1 MQILL
6 VEDDSALAEGL
17 VHALSEEGLSVNHL
31 NQGRLAITAVEAV
44 LPDMLIL
51 DLGLP
56 DMDGIAVLQAV
67 RKLSPDLPI
76 LLLTARAT
84 LEDKVAGLDQGA
96 DDYLDKPF
104 DVAELLARIRTYER
118 RASTFKHATLTL
130 KNVTL
135 DTAGHK
141 VFVDGNSV
149 SLSRREYML
158 LKMLIENADRVQ
170 TKDSLETKLY
180 SWGEEVA
187 SNTIEVHIHHL
198 RKKLPVDF
206 ITTLR
211 GIGYIINS
219 S

>member
-56 DMDGIAVLQAV
+56 DMDGIAVLKAV

-96 DDYLDKPF
+96 DDYLAKPF
-104 DVAELLARIRTYER
+104 DVAELLARIRTFER

-180 SWGEEVA
+180 SWVEEVA

>member
-6 VEDDSALAEGL
+6 VEDDKALADGL
-17 VHALSEEGLSVNHL
+17 LYALSEQGLVVNHL
-31 NQGRLAITAVEAV
+31 NQGRLAISAVENV
-44 LPDMLIL
+44 MPDMLIL

-56 DMDGIAVLQAV
+56 DMDGIEVLKSV
-67 RKLSPDLPI
+67 RKLSADLPI

-84 LEDKVAGLDQGA
+84 IEDKVIGLDQGA
-96 DDYLDKPF
+96 DDYLAKPF
-104 DVAELLARIRTYER
+104 DVAELLARIRTFER
-118 RASTFKHATLTL
+118 RASSFKHATLTL
-130 KNVTL
+130 GNVTL
-135 DTAGHK
+135 DPAGHK
-141 VFVDGNSV
+141 VYVDGNSI

-158 LKMLIENADRVQ
+158 LKMLLENVDRVQ
-170 TKDSLETKLY
+170 TKDSIETKMY

-187 SNTIEVHIHHL
+187 SNTVEVHIHHL
-198 RKKLPVDF
+198 RKKLPAGF

>member
-17 VHALSEEGLSVNHL
+17 VHALSEEGLSVNHV
-31 NQGRLAITAVEAV
+31 NQGRLAITAVEAA

-56 DMDGIAVLQAV
+56 DMDGIEVLKAV
-67 RKLSPDLPI
+67 RQLSPDLPI

-84 LEDKVAGLDQGA
+84 IADKVIGLDQGA
-96 DDYLDKPF
+96 DDYLAKPF
-104 DVAELLARIRTYER
+104 DVAELLARIRTFER

-141 VFVDGNSV
+141 VFVDGNSI

-158 LKMLIENADRVQ
+158 LKMLIENVDRVQ
-170 TKDSLETKLY
+170 TKDSLEAKLY

-198 RKKLPVDF
+198 RKKLPADF

>member
-96 DDYLDKPF
+96 DDYLAKPF
-104 DVAELLARIRTYER
+104 DVAELLARIRTFER

>member
-17 VHALSEEGLSVNHL
+17 VQALSAAGLSVNRL
-31 NQGRLAITAVEAV
+31 SQGRLAVAAVETA

-56 DMDGIAVLQAV
+56 DIDGIDVLKAI

-84 LEDKVAGLDQGA
+84 IEDKVVGLDHGA
-96 DDYLDKPF
+96 DDYLAKPF
-104 DVAELLARIRTYER
+104 DVAELLARIRTFER
-118 RASTFKHATLTL
+118 RASTFKHATLTF
-130 KNVTL
+130 KNVAL

-141 VFVDGNSV
+141 VFVDDNSI

-158 LKMLIENADRVQ
+158 LKMLMENVDRVQ
-170 TKDSLETKLY
+170 TKDSLEAKLY

-198 RKKLPVDF
+198 RKKLPADF
-206 ITTLR
+206 ITTLW

>member
-6 VEDDSALAEGL
+6 VEDDRALADGL
-17 VHALSEEGLSVNHL
+17 LYALSEQGLVVNHL
-31 NQGRLAITAVEAV
+31 NQGRLAISAVENV
-44 LPDMLIL
+44 MPDMLIL

-56 DMDGIAVLQAV
+56 DMDGIEVLKSV
-67 RKLSPDLPI
+67 RKLSADLPI

-84 LEDKVAGLDQGA
+84 IEDKVIGLDQGA
-96 DDYLDKPF
+96 DDYLAKPF
-104 DVAELLARIRTYER
+104 DVAELLARIRTFER
-118 RASTFKHATLTL
+118 RASSFKHATLTL
-130 KNVTL
+130 GNVTL
-135 DTAGHK
+135 DPAGHK
-141 VFVDGNSV
+141 VYVDGNSI

-158 LKMLIENADRVQ
+158 LKMLLENVDRVQ
-170 TKDSLETKLY
+170 TKDSIETKMY

-187 SNTIEVHIHHL
+187 SNTVEVHIHHL
-198 RKKLPVDF
+198 RKKLPAGF

>member
-6 VEDDSALAEGL
+6 VEDDHALAQGL
-17 VHALSEEGLSVNHL
+17 VQALSEQGLSVNHL
-31 NQGRLAITAVEAV
+31 NQGRLAITAVETA

-56 DMDGIAVLQAV
+56 DMDGIAVLKAV
-67 RKLSPDLPI
+67 RTVSADLPI

-84 LEDKVAGLDQGA
+84 IEDKVVGLDQGA
-96 DDYLDKPF
+96 DDYLAKPF
-104 DVAELLARIRTYER
+104 DVAELLARIRTFER
-118 RASTFKHATLTL
+118 RASTFKHAALTL
-130 KNVTL
+130 KNVSL

-141 VFVDGNSV
+141 AFLNGDSI

-158 LKMLIENADRVQ
+158 LKVLIENVDRVQ
-170 TKDSLETKLY
+170 TKDSLEAKLY
-180 SWGEEVA
+180 SWGDEVA

-198 RKKLPVDF
+198 RKKLPKDF

>member
-6 VEDDSALAEGL
+6 VEDDRALAEGL
-17 VHALSEEGLSVNHL
+17 VKALSEAGLSVNHL
-31 NQGRLAITAVEAV
+31 NQGRLAIAAVETA

-56 DMDGIAVLQAV
+56 DIDGIEVLKAV

-84 LEDKVAGLDQGA
+84 IEDKVVGLDHGA
-96 DDYLDKPF
+96 DDYLAKPF
-104 DVAELLARIRTYER
+104 DVAELLARIRTFER
-118 RASTFKHATLTL
+118 RASTFKHATLSF

-141 VFVDGNSV
+141 VFVDGNNV

-158 LKMLIENADRVQ
+158 LKMMMENVDRVQ
-170 TKDSLETKLY
+170 TKDSLEVKLY

-198 RKKLPVDF
+198 RKKLPADF

>member
-6 VEDDSALAEGL
+6 VEDDQALADGL
-17 VHALSEEGLSVNHL
+17 IQALSEQGLSVNHL
-31 NQGRLAITAVEAV
+31 NRGQLAIAAVETT

-56 DMDGIAVLQAV
+56 DMDGIAVLSAI
-67 RKLSPDLPI
+67 RKRRADLPI
-76 LLLTARAT
+76 LLLTARDSI
-84 LEDKVAGLDQGA
+84 EDKVTGLDHGA
-96 DDYLDKPF
+96 DDYLAKPF
-104 DVAELLARIRTYER
+104 DVAELLARIRTFER
-118 RASTFKHATLTL
+118 RASTFKHASLTL

-141 VFVDGNSV
+141 VFVDGEEV
-149 SLSRREYML
+149 SFSRREYML

-180 SWGEEVA
+180 SWGDEVA

-198 RKKLPVDF
+198 RKKLPAGF

-211 GIGYIINS
+211 GIGYIINAS
-219 S
+219 

>member
-17 VHALSEEGLSVNHL
+17 VQALSAEGLSVNHL
-31 NQGRLAITAVEAV
+31 NQGRLAITAVETA

-56 DMDGIAVLQAV
+56 DIDGIDVLKAI
-67 RKLSPDLPI
+67 RKSSPDLPI

-84 LEDKVAGLDQGA
+84 IEDKVVGLDHGA
-96 DDYLDKPF
+96 DDYLAKPF
-104 DVAELLARIRTYER
+104 DVAELLARIRTFER
-118 RASTFKHATLTL
+118 RASTFKHATLTF

-135 DTAGHK
+135 DTVGHK
-141 VFVDGNSV
+141 VFVDGNSI

-158 LKMLIENADRVQ
+158 LKMLMENVDRVQ
-170 TKDSLETKLY
+170 TKDSLEAKLY

-198 RKKLPVDF
+198 RKKLPADF